1 MLFTILLSLS
11 ERTTSA
17 GRGRFFHFKY
27 KVKIQSNI
35 RFFCGGAPAFFRHC
49 DDPQGTAASQ
59 SLFLLSLRGSA
70 GTAASQSLFLLSLRG
85 SAGTAAIQSPAMYAL
100 DCFGGPPTAVSN
112 VARGCYRAADAI
124 VKEYGFMIILLV
136 IKVPRKEDVMF
147 ATKK

>member
-27 KVKIQSNI
+27 KVKIQSKI
-35 RFFCGGAPAFFRHC
+35 LFFCGGAPAFFRHC

-70 GTAASQSLFLLSLRG
+70 GTAASQSPAICMHWIASADRPPRFLM
-85 SAGTAAIQSPAMYAL
+85 SPA
-100 DCFGGPPTAVSN
+100 
-112 VARGCYRAADAI
+112 
-124 VKEYGFMIILLV
+124 
-136 IKVPRKEDVMF
+136 DVTVQRMRS
-147 ATKK
+147 

>member
-27 KVKIQSNI
+27 KVKIQSKI

-85 SAGTAAIQSPAMYAL
+85 SAGTAASHSL
-100 DCFGGPPTAVSN
+100 LLLSL
-112 VARGCYRAADAI
+112 RGSAGTRAKPFFA
-124 VKEYGFMIILLV
+124 FTV
-136 IKVPRKEDVMF
+136 IP
-147 ATKK
+147 